1 MRRGGQV
8 AMNEQEKGGAQRKVR
23 GRERRQRTSVASG
36 TTERSELRLSLR
48 AEFVPGHKSRHAV
61 NGVEMTVEGYQKGGD
76 SRGEGSPTAEE
87 GAKKNGV
94 GGRDAA
100 VEGSEVTWT
109 SRERRRREFG
119 GDLRLWRIA
128 GVTKVSVG
136 GLRGGGRVLGTEG
149 ANQRRVAS
157 KRGTTAIGDGATRA
171 STRDLVGRVKL

>member
-1 MRRGGQV
+1 
-8 AMNEQEKGGAQRKVR
+8 
-23 GRERRQRTSVASG
+23 
-36 TTERSELRLSLR
+36 
-48 AEFVPGHKSRHAV
+48 
-61 NGVEMTVEGYQKGGD
+61 MTVEGYQKGGD
-76 SRGEGSPTAEE
+76 SRGEGSPTEE
-87 GAKKNGV
+87 GEQNGL

-109 SRERRRREFG
+109 LRARRRREFG

-128 GVTKVSVG
+128 VLRKFLWR
-136 GLRGGGRVLGTEG
+136 GLRGGERVLGTEG